1 MSDAADKV
9 VDDDAR
15 AMDAFEQ
22 QLALRRR
29 IEESMRSYD
38 PTRSVDCLDCGVVIQ
53 ADRLKAAP
61 HTRRCTACA
70 QLVEQRLFSRGP

>member
-1 MSDAADKV
+1 MSDVADKV

-22 QLALRRR
+22 QLQRRR
-29 IEESMRSYD
+29 IEESLRPYD
-38 PTRSVDCLDCGVVIQ
+38 PKRVVDCLDCGALIHP
-53 ADRLKAAP
+53 ARLKAAP

-70 QLVEQRLFSRGP
+70 QAVEQRLFSRGP

>member
-9 VDDDAR
+9 VDGDAR

-22 QLALRRR
+22 QLQRRR

-61 HTRRCTACA
+61 QTRRCTACA